1 MYRVELWPHQ
11 SMTRPGL
18 LWFMGI
24 SAAFLALPL
33 IGLAGTVV
41 FWGLLPFEVLAFI
54 GLYFVI
60 RRNGRDMQ
68 ICEVLSI
75 WRDEVRVER
84 RDPTGRVRRWLA
96 APMDVRVRLYQDA
109 KVEDYLTLSGAGR
122 EIELGSFLSPE
133 ERVDLAEE
141 LEAALTRAV
150 QA

>member
-133 ERVDLAEE
+133 ERVNLAEE